1 MEGIIQAFQASAQL
15 LWVGVVENSPK
26 IVAALLILFFGTL
39 LAATLGLLVA
49 RFARLIQLDRVAE
62 QLRLHRAAGTVGVK
76 NFQFSKLIG
85 WLVKWFFVLV
95 VFIAAADVLGWP
107 AVTEFLTDVTLY
119 VPKVLV
125 AVLILLA
132 GTALANFVNEVIRRG
147 VKATQLAHPGMLGTL
162 AKWLILIFA
171 VMAALVQL
179 EIAADMIQ
187 ILFTG
192 LVAMLALAGGLAFGL
207 GGKDAAKDLLQKIKR
222 EID

>member
-1 MEGIIQAFQASAQL
+1 MQAFQSSAQL
-15 LWVGVVENSPK
+15 LWVGVVENSPQ

-39 LAATLGLLVA
+39 LAATLGLLAA
-49 RFARLIQLDRVAE
+49 RFTRLVQLDRVAE
-62 QLRLHRAAGTVGVK
+62 QLRLHRAVGTVGVK
-76 NFQFSKLIG
+76 NFQFSRLVG

-95 VFIAAADVLGWP
+95 VFIAAADVLGWS
-107 AVTEFLTDVTLY
+107 AVTDFLTDVTLY

-132 GTALANFVNEVIRRG
+132 GTALANFVNEVTRRG
-147 VKATQLAHPGMLGTL
+147 VAATQLGHPGMLGAL
-162 AKWLILIFA
+162 AKWLIIVFA

-179 EIAADMIQ
+179 EIAEGLIQ

-207 GGKDAAKDLLQKIKR
+207 GGKDVAKEILHKVKR